1 MKLNQEEKA
10 ILSGSQGDTM
20 AKIMKTIVDFG
31 DIFGATHL
39 VPVKARGHLVT
50 SFGLS
55 LLKPVYRIMDEI
67 IQAGLKVEGG
77 FTADPRPNFDGI
89 KCNPLEKLIF
99 KKLVYGLQ
107 GEYEEQLKKVGLID
121 DNSFT
126 CACYLEEVGNIP
138 AFGEYLAWA
147 ESSAVVYANSVLGA
161 RCNRNSGM
169 LELMSSIAGKV
180 PYFGLLT
187 EEGRKAS
194 WIIDVQCKKK
204 PEAQILGSAIG
215 MKVMEDVPY
224 ITGLD
229 TFIGNEINDDV
240 IGYLKD
246 MGAATASNG
255 AVGLYHVDNLTPEAK
270 KEGRKLIKEDAKTY
284 VIDDI
289 ELQRI
294 YDSYP
299 VMWKKKNA
307 LPKLCFIGCPH
318 LTFKQLNDW
327 TERLFNALATEGRKK
342 VRIKTVMSSAPDIID
357 KFIQTPNYQKLKGMG
372 VYLSGLCPLMY
383 TSNPISVLK
392 PIMTNSNK
400 LRTYSVARYYPD
412 DKIISILSGKE
423 VN

>member
-229 TFIGNEINDDV
+229 TFIGNEINNDV

-299 VMWKKKNA
+299 VMWKKKDA
-307 LPKLCFIGCPH
+307 VPKLCFIGCPH

-327 TERLFNALATEGRKK
+327 TERLFNALSTEGRKK

>member
-1 MKLNQEEKA
+1 
-10 ILSGSQGDTM
+10 M

-77 FTADPRPNFDGI
+77 FTADPRPNFDSI

-299 VMWKKKNA
+299 VMWKKKDA
-307 LPKLCFIGCPH
+307 VPKLCFIGCPH

>member
-229 TFIGNEINDDV
+229 TFIGNVINDDV

-299 VMWKKKNA
+299 VMWKKKDA
-307 LPKLCFIGCPH
+307 VPKLCFIGCPH

-327 TERLFNALATEGRKK
+327 TERLFNALSTEGRKK